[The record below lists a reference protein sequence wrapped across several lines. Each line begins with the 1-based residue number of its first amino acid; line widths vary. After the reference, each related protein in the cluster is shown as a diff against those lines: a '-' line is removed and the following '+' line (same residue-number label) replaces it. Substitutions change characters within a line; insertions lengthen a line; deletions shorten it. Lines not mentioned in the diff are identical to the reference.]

1 MTRIVR
7 ANISL
12 TLDGRYNGPGGP
24 ADLGAIVPYMTTEAA
39 RDQLARI
46 HDGATTTVLGRRN
59 AEGFMATGR
68 RPTASRRPEPKKRRN
83 EPRGLGATA
92 TASPHIHQPA
102 RRAGEC
108 WARLR

>member
-24 ADLGAIVPYMTTEAA
+24 ADLGAIVPYMTTDAA

-46 HDGATTTVLGRRN
+46 HEGATTTVLGRRN
-59 AEGFMATGR
+59 AVVAPAWMRARWSRATSVMA
-68 RPTASRRPEPKKRRN
+68 
-83 EPRGLGATA
+83 
-92 TASPHIHQPA
+92 
-102 RRAGEC
+102 
-108 WARLR
+108 